1 MKNRSFIL
9 LSSFT
14 NNEEKIKIF
23 YISLLKNLLL
33 PFCQSLF
40 FSLETK
46 PELSFVGAEE
56 EYAPR
61 PLGELLRNFLS
72 SCNEPLAVAY
82 RERKNR
88 KL

>member
-1 MKNRSFIL
+1 MK
-9 LSSFT
+9 
-14 NNEEKIKIF
+14 
-23 YISLLKNLLL
+23 
-33 PFCQSLF
+33 
-40 FSLETK
+40 TK

-72 SCNEPLAVAY
+72 SSNEPLAVAY
-82 RERKNR
+82 SERKNR